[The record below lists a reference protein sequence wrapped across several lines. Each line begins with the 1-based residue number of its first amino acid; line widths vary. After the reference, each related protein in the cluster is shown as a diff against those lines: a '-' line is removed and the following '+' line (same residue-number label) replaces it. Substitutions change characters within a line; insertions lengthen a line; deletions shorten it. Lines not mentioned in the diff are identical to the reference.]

1 MIKLF
6 TDDGA
11 DINFNTRERYGI
23 TQLPIAVSDG
33 ENEFETGRAIDIS
46 NFYDNM
52 RAGTIYSTSR
62 VMPQVIEEAF
72 REALEAGDEVLYISL
87 SSGLSGSYEGAIM
100 VKNALEKEYPG
111 KIEVVDAKT
120 GTFGEGLLAVKAAIL
135 RDRGESLTAIADYLN
150 KIKTTSFEYFTVG
163 TLEYLHR
170 GGRVSKAAKIA
181 GGVLQ
186 LCPMLQVDKDKG
198 TLELLDVY
206 RGQKA
211 FLKKLKKYILDQSK
225 DGEFNPNQ
233 RVYVYS
239 GDWPERVEVVK
250 NFLIKD
256 MGMKEENIDTS
267 QRVGCVIGAHTGPEV
282 CVVTF
287 SGDPDELSLMND

>member
-11 DINFNTRERYGI
+11 DINFPTRERYGI
-23 TQLPIAVSDG
+23 IQLPIAVSDG
-33 ENEFETGRAIDIS
+33 ENEFETGRAMDIS

-52 RAGTIYSTSR
+52 RAGTVYSTSR
-62 VMPQVIEEAF
+62 VMPQVMEEAF
-72 REALEAGDEVLYISL
+72 RKVLEAGDEVLYISL
-87 SSGLSGSYEGAIM
+87 SSGLSGSYEGAVM
-100 VKNALEKEYPG
+100 VKNALEKEFPG
-111 KIEVVDAKT
+111 KINVVDSKAA
-120 GTFGEGLLAVKAAIL
+120 TFGEGLLVLKAAIL
-135 RDRGESLTAIADYLN
+135 RDRGESLAAIADYLN
-150 KIKTTSFEYFTVG
+150 KIKTTSHECFTVG

-170 GGRVSKAAKIA
+170 GGRVSKATKIA

-186 LCPMLQVDKDKG
+186 LCPMLELEKEEG
-198 TLELLDVY
+198 TLKVLDVY

-211 FLKKLKKYILDQSK
+211 FLKKLKKYILEHSK
-225 DGEFNPNQ
+225 DGKFNPNQ

-239 GDWPERVEVVK
+239 GDWPERVDVVK

-256 MGMKEENIDTS
+256 MGMEEENIDTS
-267 QRVGCVIGAHTGPEV
+267 QRLGCVIGAHTGPDV

>member
-11 DINFNTRERYGI
+11 DINFTTAERYGI
-23 TQLPIAVSDG
+23 VQLPIAVSDG
-33 ENEFETGRAIDIS
+33 ENEFETGRAMDIS

-52 RAGTIYSTSR
+52 RAGTVYSTSR
-62 VMPQVIEEAF
+62 VMPGVMEEAF
-72 REALEAGDEVLYISL
+72 RKALGEGDEVLYISL
-87 SSGLSGSYEGAIM
+87 SSGLSGSYEGAVM

-111 KIEVVDAKT
+111 KIEVVDSKAA
-120 GTFGEGLLAVKAAIL
+120 TFGEGLLALKAAIL
-135 RDRGESLTAIADYLN
+135 RDRGESLQAIAAYLN
-150 KIKTTSFEYFTVG
+150 KIKTTSHECFTVG

-170 GGRVSKAAKIA
+170 GGRVSKKAKIA

-186 LCPMLQVDKDKG
+186 LSPMLELEKEKG

-211 FLKKLKKYILDQSK
+211 FLKKLKKYILEHSK
-225 DGEFNPNQ
+225 DGKFNPNQ

-239 GDWPERVEVVK
+239 GDWPERVALVK
-250 NFLIKD
+250 DFLIKD
-256 MGMKEENIDTS
+256 MGMEEENIDTS
-267 QRVGCVIGAHTGPEV
+267 QRLGCVIGAHTGPEV

-287 SGDPDELSLMND
+287 GGDPDELSLMNE

>member
-11 DINFNTRERYGI
+11 DINFTTRERYGI
-23 TQLPIAVSDG
+23 IQLPIAVSDG
-33 ENEFETGRAIDIS
+33 ENEFETGQAMDIS

-52 RAGTIYSTSR
+52 RAGTVYSTSR

-72 REALEAGDEVLYISL
+72 RKALEAGDEVLYISL
-87 SSGLSGSYEGAIM
+87 SSGLSGSYEGAVM
-100 VKNALEKEYPG
+100 VTNALEKEYPG
-111 KIEVVDAKT
+111 KIEVVDSKAA
-120 GTFGEGLLAVKAAIL
+120 TFGEGLLALKAAIL
-135 RDRGESLTAIADYLN
+135 RDRGESLSSIAAYLN
-150 KIKTTSFEYFTVG
+150 KIKTTSHECFTVG

-170 GGRVSKAAKIA
+170 GGRVSKATKIA

-186 LCPMLQVDKDKG
+186 LSPMLELEKEKG

-211 FLKKLKKYILDQSK
+211 FLKKLKKYILEHAK
-225 DGEFNPNQ
+225 DGKFNPNQ

-239 GDWPERVEVVK
+239 GDWPERVDVVK

-256 MGMKEENIDTS
+256 MGMEEKNIDTS
-267 QRVGCVIGAHTGPEV
+267 QRLGCVIGAHTGPDV

-287 SGDPDELSLMND
+287 SGDPDELSLMNE

>member
-11 DINFNTRERYGI
+11 DINFPTRERYGI
-23 TQLPIAVSDG
+23 IQLPIAVSDG
-33 ENEFETGRAIDIS
+33 ENEFETGRAMDIS

-52 RAGTIYSTSR
+52 RAGTVYSTSR
-62 VMPQVIEEAF
+62 VMPGVMEEAF
-72 REALEAGDEVLYISL
+72 RKVLEAGDEVLYISL
-87 SSGLSGSYEGAIM
+87 SSGLSGSYEGAVM

-111 KIEVVDAKT
+111 KIDVVDSKSA
-120 GTFGEGLLAVKAAIL
+120 TFGEGLLVLKAAIL
-135 RDRGESLTAIADYLN
+135 RDRGESLAAIADYLN
-150 KIKTTSFEYFTVG
+150 KIKTTSHECFTVG

-170 GGRVSKAAKIA
+170 GGRVSKATKIA

-186 LCPMLQVDKDKG
+186 LCPMLELEKEEG
-198 TLELLDVY
+198 TLKVLDVY

-211 FLKKLKKYILDQSK
+211 FLKKLKKYILEHSK
-225 DGEFNPNQ
+225 DGKFNPNQ

-239 GDWPERVEVVK
+239 GDWPERVALIK
-250 NFLIKD
+250 DFLIKD
-256 MGMKEENIDTS
+256 MGVEEENIDTS
-267 QRVGCVIGAHTGPEV
+267 QRLGCVIGAHTGPDV

>member
-11 DINFNTRERYGI
+11 DINFSTRERYGI
-23 TQLPIAVSDG
+23 IQLPIAVSDG
-33 ENEFETGRAIDIS
+33 ENEFETGRAMDIS

-52 RAGTIYSTSR
+52 RAGTVYSTSR
-62 VMPQVIEEAF
+62 VMPGVMEEAF
-72 REALEAGDEVLYISL
+72 RKVLEAGDEVLYISL
-87 SSGLSGSYEGAIM
+87 SSGLSGSYEGAVM
-100 VKNALEKEYPG
+100 VKNALEKEFPG
-111 KIEVVDAKT
+111 KINVVDSKSA
-120 GTFGEGLLAVKAAIL
+120 TFGEGLLVLKAAIL
-135 RDRGESLTAIADYLN
+135 RDRGESLAAIADYLN
-150 KIKTTSFEYFTVG
+150 KIKTTSHECFTVG

-170 GGRVSKAAKIA
+170 GGRVSKATKIA

-186 LCPMLQVDKDKG
+186 LCPMLELEKEEG
-198 TLELLDVY
+198 TLKVLDVY

-211 FLKKLKKYILDQSK
+211 FLKKLKKYILEHSK
-225 DGEFNPNQ
+225 DGKFNPNQ

-239 GDWPERVEVVK
+239 GDWPERVALIK
-250 NFLIKD
+250 DFLIKD
-256 MGMKEENIDTS
+256 MGVEEENIDTS
-267 QRVGCVIGAHTGPEV
+267 QRLGCVIGAHTGPDV